1 MMKSK
6 KSYKPLFTP
15 SMDCPTNARINQN
28 AHYGLD
34 LFAGSYKTAADILV
48 HHVAQNNT
56 DKDALVYPIVFLYR
70 QYIELRLKEIIREGK
85 LLLDEGNKF
94 PMIHRLHDLWPTV
107 KEIIEKV
114 YSHEDSDDSGALDLT
129 EHVINEFRAI
139 DPESMSF
146 RYPED
151 TKGNLPLIGL
161 DYIDIK
167 GLAEM
172 IEEVFMFLD
181 GVSDGICAYQD
192 YKDEAGSAFY

>member
-1 MMKSK
+1 MAKSK
-6 KSYKPLFTP
+6 KSYKPLFTAGL
-15 SMDCPTNARINQN
+15 DDQTNARINQY
-28 AHYGLD
+28 ARYGLD

-48 HHVAQNNT
+48 NHVAQKNT

-70 QYIELRLKEIIREGK
+70 QYLELRLKEIIREGR
-85 LLLDEGNKF
+85 LLLDEGNEF
-94 PMIHRLHDLWPTV
+94 PKIHRLHDLWPTV

-114 YSHEDSDDSGALDLT
+114 YSHEDSNDSSGLNLT
-129 EHVINEFRAI
+129 EHVINEFKAI

-151 TKGNLPLIGL
+151 TKGNQSLTGL

-167 GLAEM
+167 GLAEI

-181 GVSDGICAYQD
+181 GISDGICAYQD
-192 YKDEAGSAFY
+192 YKDEADNAFY